1 MCILTFAWQA
11 HPRWR
16 LVAIANRDEMHSR
29 PAKPLAR
36 WDDHRHLLAGKDTKA
51 GGTWLGV
58 SEQGRFAAVTNLSGN
73 GAADPRR
80 SSRGDLLKDFLCGE
94 GSYSK
99 IDTGQFTEFNPFNL
113 ITVERGRALIHSNR
127 PNAISRQLEP
137 GIHGLSN
144 GPLDRPWP
152 KSARLNSAL
161 GQWLNSN
168 QSEPED
174 LLPYLLDQTGF
185 PPKAQ
190 NGEQMGVSLEPQNS
204 GIFIQN
210 PVYGTRCSTV
220 VAIDDRGDG
229 IVIERR
235 YAASGKSTG
244 ETRLPFSWP
253 T

>member
-1 MCILTFAWQA
+1 MCILAFAWQA
-11 HPRWR
+11 HPSWK
-16 LVAIANRDEMHSR
+16 LVAVANRDEIHTR
-29 PAKPLAR
+29 PAKALSR
-36 WDDHRHLLAGKDTKA
+36 WDGHRHLLAGKDTKA

-58 SEQGRFAAVTNLSGN
+58 SEQGRFAAVTNLSGY

-80 SSRGDLLKDFLCGE
+80 SSRGDLLKDFLCGD

-99 IDTGQFTEFNPFNL
+99 IDADRFSDFNPFNL
-113 ITVERGRALIHSNR
+113 ITVERNRALIHSNR
-127 PNAISRQLEP
+127 PNAVSRIIEP

-161 GQWLNSN
+161 AQWIDSN
-168 QSEPED
+168 QTDPTV
-174 LLPYLLDQTGF
+174 LLQYLLDQTGF
-185 PPKAQ
+185 PPKDQ
-190 NGEQMGVSLEPQNS
+190 INGSNGVSLEPQNS

-220 VAIDDRGDG
+220 VAIDAQGDG
-229 IVIERR
+229 VIIERR

-244 ETRLPFSWP
+244 ETSLSFSWP
-253 T
+253 S